1 MNTIADLVEQL
12 KEGKITKDEMLEFIY
27 LASIS
32 RSVDSVGRRDGKE
45 MEKLDDHGITFDLG
59 SLEVGENR
67 MQEEPNFSFS
77 TAEGFF
83 ERQMQWEAKKLMN
96 QELLRDQ
103 KAKCER
109 KECTFQ
115 PKTHYSP
122 SKFTQDTLNRLSQH
136 KDTSKYAQSKKENE
150 YKNLQKELE
159 ACTFEPMINRTSA
172 CAESRYL
179 SQSPPR
185 KDRNSEQPRF
195 APRVKGPLKHMT
207 SAREYIK
214 QNPFER
220 LSKHKLANEPEV
232 ATSVSKSPVPECSGI
247 SFSSKSFFERQALFE
262 LNKKEKIEAMD
273 QVFDHKPVINER
285 SKRLVKKT
293 FSQRNQE
300 MIEKKQ
306 SPRKDPNVFPFRPKI
321 TKMAKMKKYSSFR
334 SLAQEKPKIFNSEAA
349 SPEPFYEQVEVRNSY
364 NGVRSK
370 LQILQDPEGFIE
382 RLKNEQR
389 AKEIEIMMSREDKMR
404 KELEECTHQP
414 AIIDAPEYVKQIA
427 RNMAM
432 LKTELSTQKSPERV
446 GWR

>member
-1 MNTIADLVEQL
+1 MNSIGELVEQL
-12 KEGKITKDEMLEFIY
+12 KEGKITKDEMLELIH

-32 RSVDSVGRRDGKE
+32 KSTDSLGRREGKE
-45 MEKLDDHGITFDLG
+45 EEDQGITFDSG
-59 SLEVGENR
+59 SFEGGDNR
-67 MQEEPNFSFS
+67 TLEEPTFSFS
-77 TAEGFF
+77 TADGFF

-96 QELLRDQ
+96 QELLRD
-103 KAKCER
+103 KKVKFER
-109 KECTFQ
+109 QECTFQ

-122 SKFTQDTLNRLSQH
+122 SRFTQETLNRLSQH
-136 KDTSKYAQSKKENE
+136 KDTSKYAQSKKEND

-172 CAESRYL
+172 GAESRYL
-179 SQSPPR
+179 SQSPPSKPR
-185 KDRNSEQPRF
+185 SSEEHRF

-220 LSKHKLANEPEV
+220 LSKHKVAFEPEV
-232 ATSVSKSPVPECSGI
+232 PTSLSKSPVPECSGV

-262 LNKKEKIEAMD
+262 LNKKDKIEAMD
-273 QVFDHKPVINER
+273 LYFDHKPVINER

-306 SPRKDPNVFPFRPKI
+306 SPKKDPNVFPFRPKI

-334 SLAQEKPKIFNSEAA
+334 SIAPEKPQVFISEAA
-349 SPEPFYEQVEVRNSY
+349 SPEPIYEQMQARNSY
-364 NGVRSK
+364 SGIKSK
-370 LQILQDPEGFIE
+370 LQILQDPEEFIE
-382 RLKNEQR
+382 RLKAEQR

-414 AIIDAPEYVKQIA
+414 AVIDAPDYVKQIA

-432 LKTELSTQKSPERV
+432 LKSELSTQKSPERV